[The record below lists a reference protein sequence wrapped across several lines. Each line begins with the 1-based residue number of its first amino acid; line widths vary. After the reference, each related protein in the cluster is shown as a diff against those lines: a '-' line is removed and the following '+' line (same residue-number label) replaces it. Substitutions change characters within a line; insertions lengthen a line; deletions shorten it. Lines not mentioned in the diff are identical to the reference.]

1 MIECRLH
8 MVLGLSIEMDLEKVK
23 VDPNDTRYDTTR
35 VARVPSDVADPSDA
49 ERHGVPSS
57 RARPTRMGRLGPR
70 DRLTDGNSNSVQPGR
85 YFIHRPA

>member
-1 MIECRLH
+1 
-8 MVLGLSIEMDLEKVK
+8 VK

-70 DRLTDGNSNSVQPGR
+70 DR
-85 YFIHRPA
+85 